1 MSNSIVVYY
10 TWAGHTR
17 EMAKIIAA
25 QIGADIREVLPE
37 TPYTTNYSAVVEQA
51 KKEINAGFRP
61 PIKKLDLD
69 LSKYDVVYIGTPI
82 WWGTMGPPI
91 ATFLSENDLSG
102 KTVMPFSTH
111 GGGGKGHSD
120 RDIAKMCPNAK
131 VLDMYT
137 TYEGGGRSAE
147 GEIAAWIKQNNLN
160 K

>member
-25 QIGADIREVLPE
+25 QIGADVREVLPE

-82 WWGTMGPPI
+82 WWGTMAPPI
-91 ATFLSENDLSG
+91 ATF
-102 KTVMPFSTH
+102 
-111 GGGGKGHSD
+111 
-120 RDIAKMCPNAK
+120 
-131 VLDMYT
+131 
-137 TYEGGGRSAE
+137 
-147 GEIAAWIKQNNLN
+147 
-160 K
+160 